1 MFVYIFNY
9 LTHLFC
15 DCSKYQSE
23 PEDNI
28 EAQDKIE
35 RADKTK
41 PECKEINVKQ
51 QTMYHYYTNNS
62 LDPLWQDRR
71 MMSFFQ
77 VKNKK

>member
-1 MFVYIFNY
+1 MFVYILNY
-9 LTHLFC
+9 LTHLFS
-15 DCSKYQSE
+15 DCSKYKSE

-28 EAQDKIE
+28 EP
-35 RADKTK
+35 ADKSK
-41 PECKEINVKQ
+41 PEYKEINVKQ
-51 QTMYHYYTNNS
+51 QTMYDHYSNNS